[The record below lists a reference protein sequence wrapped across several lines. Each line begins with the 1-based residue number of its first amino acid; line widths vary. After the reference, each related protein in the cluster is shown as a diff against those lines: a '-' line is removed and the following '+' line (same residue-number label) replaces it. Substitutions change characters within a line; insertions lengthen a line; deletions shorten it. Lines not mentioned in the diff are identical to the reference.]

1 MNAYS
6 ELSPE
11 LRGEVDKYL
20 DTVSVGSLHGN
31 RAYCS
36 RFLLLMQDKGLQTV
50 TEIKISDL
58 ISATSTV
65 MAYENKHDRE
75 SLLSSAKRFLIFES
89 QKGAVFASIPLM
101 LKYYPRNQVLFLNDF
116 SENDRTRIVV
126 EQQSCVY
133 TAEEFHQ
140 CSEQIFRAM
149 EGMEYCHWH
158 IVNLRKIADLHYLFL
173 SANSLSYSKE
183 TYLIWKNVFVS
194 KILHGPSVIQ
204 DSNKLLGFVEQWQ
217 KYGTIIPEKNYRL
230 KVLPYDTL
238 PPWCKET
245 LDAFLLLKQ
254 KEGWKPHTIQMY
266 RSSVTKF
273 CVYLVG
279 NGFTS
284 FKEVTPETV
293 KQFNLQDRHKTP
305 EGKNAYNSR
314 IRKFLDY
321 LGETHMVASR
331 LLFLSLPC
339 VAAPSTRIVITL
351 TEEED
356 QELERLI
363 LSDDS
368 PLSLREKAMLALG
381 RYLGMRESDVVGL
394 CGTDIDLKNGVISFV
409 QKKTSVE
416 NEVPFSVKIGNLLYR
431 YVTEE
436 RPDTDDPHV
445 FIRNYA
451 PYTKV
456 RDSAACD
463 AFNKAFPDRNVPGSN
478 YHCLRKTFSSDMLK
492 RGVKPSNIADLDGH
506 RGMETLHVY
515 LSTHGEGMRKCARS
529 LHESG
534 ITMKGVLPS

>member
-6 ELSPE
+6 ELSPG
-11 LRGEVDKYL
+11 LRGELDKYL
-20 DTVSVGSLHGN
+20 DTVSAGSLHGN

-36 RFLLLMQDKGLQTV
+36 RFLLLLQNEGLQTV
-50 TEIKISDL
+50 PEIEMSDL
-58 ISATSTV
+58 ISATDIV
-65 MAYENKHDRE
+65 MSYKDKHDRE

-89 QKGAVFASIPLM
+89 QNGAVFASLPLM
-101 LKYYPRNQVLFLNDF
+101 IKYYPRNQVLFLTDF
-116 SENDRTRIVV
+116 SGNDRAGIIAGQHNI
-126 EQQSCVY
+126 EFS
-133 TAEEFHQ
+133 AEGYHQ
-140 CSEQIFRAM
+140 CSEQIFRTM
-149 EGMEYCHWH
+149 ESMNYCHWH

-173 SANSLSYSKE
+173 SVNSLSYSKE
-183 TYLIWKNVFVS
+183 TYLIWRNAFVN

-204 DSNKLLGFVEQWQ
+204 DTNKLLGFVEQWRT
-217 KYGTIIPEKNYRL
+217 YARIIPEKNYRL
-230 KVLPYDTL
+230 KVLPYDML
-238 PPWCKET
+238 PSWCRET

-266 RSSVTKF
+266 RSSVTRF
-273 CVYLVG
+273 CVYLVD
-279 NGFTS
+279 NGVTS
-284 FKEVTPETV
+284 FSEVTPETV

-331 LLFLSLPC
+331 LLFLALPC

-368 PLSLREKAMLALG
+368 PLSWRETAMLALG

-394 CGTDIDLKNGVISFV
+394 CGADIDLKNGVISFV
-409 QKKTSVE
+409 QKKTSVQ

-463 AFNKAFPDRNVPGSN
+463 AFNKAFPDRDVPGSN
-478 YHCLRKTFSSDMLK
+478 YHCLRKTFSSDLLK
-492 RGVKPSNIADLDGH
+492 GGVKPSNIADLDGH

>member
-6 ELSPE
+6 ELSPG
-11 LRGEVDKYL
+11 LRGELDKYL
-20 DTVSVGSLHGN
+20 DTVSAGSLHAN

-36 RFLLLMQDKGLQTV
+36 RFLLLLQNEGLETV
-50 TEIKISDL
+50 HEIEISDL
-58 ISATSTV
+58 ISATDIV
-65 MAYENKHDRE
+65 MSYKNKHDRE

-89 QKGAVFASIPLM
+89 QNGAVFASLPLM
-101 LKYYPRNQVLFLNDF
+101 IKYYPRNQVLFLTDF
-116 SENDRTRIVV
+116 SGNDRAGIIAGQHNI
-126 EQQSCVY
+126 EYS
-133 TAEEFHQ
+133 AEEYHQ
-140 CSEQIFRAM
+140 CSEQIFRTM
-149 EGMEYCHWH
+149 ESMNYCHWH

-173 SANSLSYSKE
+173 SVNSLSYSKE
-183 TYLIWKNVFVS
+183 TYLIWRNVFVS

-204 DSNKLLGFVEQWQ
+204 DTNRLLGFVEQWQ
-217 KYGTIIPEKNYRL
+217 TYARIIPEKNYRL
-230 KVLPYDTL
+230 KVLPYDML
-238 PPWCKET
+238 PSWCRET
-245 LDAFLLLKQ
+245 LDVFLLLKQ

-273 CVYLVG
+273 CVYLVD

-284 FKEVTPETV
+284 FSEVTPEIV

-321 LGETHMVASR
+321 LGETHIVASR
-331 LLFLSLPC
+331 LLFLALPC

-436 RPDTDDPHV
+436 RPDTVDPHV

>member
-6 ELSPE
+6 ALSTG
-11 LRGEVDKYL
+11 LRGELDNYL
-20 DTVSVGSLHGN
+20 DTVSSRSLCGN

-36 RFLLLMQDKGLQTV
+36 RFLLLMQNEGLQTV
-50 TEIKISDL
+50 PEIEIADL
-58 ISATSTV
+58 ISATNTV

-75 SLLSSAKRFLIFES
+75 SLLSSVKRFFIFES
-89 QKGAVFASIPLM
+89 EKGAVSASLPLI
-101 LKYYPRNQVLFLNDF
+101 LKYYPRNQVLFLKDF
-116 SENDRTRIVV
+116 SVNDR
-126 EQQSCVY
+126 
-133 TAEEFHQ
+133 AEILAIQHNIEYSAEGFHQ
-140 CSEQIFRAM
+140 CSEQIFQTM
-149 EGMEYCHWH
+149 ESMDYCHWH

-173 SANSLSYSKE
+173 SVNSLSYSKE
-183 TYLIWKNVFVS
+183 TYLIWRNVFVS
-194 KILHGPSVIQ
+194 KIMHGSSVIQ
-204 DSNKLLGFVEQWQ
+204 NTSKLLGFVEQWQ
-217 KYGTIIPEKNYRL
+217 TYGRIIPEKNYRL

-238 PPWCKET
+238 PLWCRDI

-273 CVYLVG
+273 CVYLAD
-279 NGFTS
+279 NGFDS
-284 FKEVTPETV
+284 FNQVTPEIV
-293 KQFNLQDRHKTP
+293 KKFNLQDRHKTP

-321 LGETHMVASR
+321 LGEKHMVESR
-331 LLFLSLPC
+331 LLFLALPC

-368 PLSLREKAMLALG
+368 SLTLREKAMLALG

-394 CGTDIDLKNGVISFV
+394 CGTDIDLKKGVISFV

-456 RDSAACD
+456 RDSSACD
-463 AFNKAFPDRNVPGSN
+463 AFNKAFPDRDVPGSN
-478 YHCLRKTFSSDMLK
+478 FHCLRKTFSSDLLK
-492 RGVKPSNIADLDGH
+492 GGVKPSNIADLDGH
-506 RGMETLHVY
+506 RSMETLHVY
-515 LSTHGEGMRKCARS
+515 LSTHVEGMRKCARS
-529 LHESG
+529 LYESG
-534 ITMKGVLPS
+534 INMKGVLPS

>member
-6 ELSPE
+6 ELSPG
-11 LRGEVDKYL
+11 LRGELDEYL
-20 DTVSVGSLHGN
+20 DTVSAGSLHGN

-36 RFLLLMQDKGLQTV
+36 RFLLLMQNEGLQTV
-50 TEIKISDL
+50 PEIEISDL
-58 ISATSTV
+58 ISATSIV

-116 SENDRTRIVV
+116 SENDRSRIVV
-126 EQQSCVY
+126 EQQSSVY

-140 CSEQIFRAM
+140 CSEQVFQSM
-149 EGMEYCHWH
+149 EGMNYSHWH

-173 SANSLSYSKE
+173 SVNSLSYSKE
-183 TYLIWKNVFVS
+183 TYLIWRNVFVG
-194 KILHGPSVIQ
+194 KTLHGPSAIQ
-204 DSNKLLGFVEQWQ
+204 DTNKLLGFVEQWQ
-217 KYGTIIPEKNYRL
+217 TYAKIIPEKNYRL

-238 PPWCKET
+238 PSWCRET

-254 KEGWKPHTIQMY
+254 KEGWKPHTIQMF

-273 CVYLVG
+273 CVYLVD

-409 QKKTSVE
+409 QKKTSVQ

-463 AFNKAFPDRNVPGSN
+463 AFNKAFPDRDVPGSN
-478 YHCLRKTFSSDMLK
+478 YHCLRQTFSSDLLK
-492 RGVKPSNIADLDGH
+492 GGVKPSNIADLDGH
-506 RGMETLHVY
+506 QGMETLHIY

-534 ITMKGVLPS
+534 ITIKGVIPS

>member
-6 ELSPE
+6 ELSPG
-11 LRGEVDKYL
+11 LRGELDKYL
-20 DTVSVGSLHGN
+20 DTVSAGSLHGN

-36 RFLLLMQDKGLQTV
+36 RFLLLLQNEGLQTV
-50 TEIKISDL
+50 PEIEISDL
-58 ISATSTV
+58 IYATDIV
-65 MAYENKHDRE
+65 MSYKNKHDRE

-89 QKGAVFASIPLM
+89 KNGSVFASLPLM
-101 LKYYPRNQVLFLNDF
+101 IKYYPRNQVLFLTDF
-116 SENDRTRIVV
+116 SEDDRAGIIAGQHNI
-126 EQQSCVY
+126 EYS
-133 TAEEFHQ
+133 AEGYHQ
-140 CSEQIFRAM
+140 CSEQIFQTM
-149 EGMEYCHWH
+149 ESMNYCHWH

-173 SANSLSYSKE
+173 SVNSLSYSKE
-183 TYLIWKNVFVS
+183 TYLIWRNVFVD
-194 KILHGPSVIQ
+194 KILHGPSAIQ
-204 DSNKLLGFVEQWQ
+204 DTNKLLGFVEQWQ
-217 KYGTIIPEKNYRL
+217 TYAKIIPEKNYRL

-238 PPWCKET
+238 PPWCRET

-273 CVYLVG
+273 CIYLVD

-463 AFNKAFPDRNVPGSN
+463 AFNKAFPDRDVPGSN
-478 YHCLRKTFSSDMLK
+478 YHCLRKTFSSDLLK
-492 RGVKPSNIADLDGH
+492 GGVKPSNIADLDGH

>member
-6 ELSPE
+6 ELSPG
-11 LRGEVDKYL
+11 LRGELDKYL
-20 DTVSVGSLHGN
+20 DTVSAGSLHGN

-36 RFLLLMQDKGLQTV
+36 RFLLLLQNEGLQTV
-50 TEIKISDL
+50 PEIEMSDL
-58 ISATSTV
+58 ISATDIV
-65 MAYENKHDRE
+65 MSYKDKHDRE

-89 QKGAVFASIPLM
+89 QNGAVFASLPLM
-101 LKYYPRNQVLFLNDF
+101 IKYYPRNQVLFLTDF
-116 SENDRTRIVV
+116 SGNDRAGIIAGQHNI
-126 EQQSCVY
+126 EFS
-133 TAEEFHQ
+133 AEGYHQ
-140 CSEQIFRAM
+140 CSEQIFRTM
-149 EGMEYCHWH
+149 ESMNYCHWH

-173 SANSLSYSKE
+173 SVNSLSYSKE
-183 TYLIWKNVFVS
+183 TYLIWRNAFVN

-204 DSNKLLGFVEQWQ
+204 DTNKLLGFVEQWRT
-217 KYGTIIPEKNYRL
+217 YARIIPEKNYRL
-230 KVLPYDTL
+230 KVLPYDML
-238 PPWCKET
+238 PSWCRET

-254 KEGWKPHTIQMY
+254 KEGWKPHTILMY
-266 RSSVTKF
+266 RSSVTRF
-273 CVYLVG
+273 CVYLVD
-279 NGFTS
+279 NGVTS
-284 FKEVTPETV
+284 FSEVTPETV

-331 LLFLSLPC
+331 LLFLALPC

-368 PLSLREKAMLALG
+368 PLSWRETAMLALG

-394 CGTDIDLKNGVISFV
+394 CGADIDLKNGVISFV
-409 QKKTSVE
+409 QKKTSVQ

-463 AFNKAFPDRNVPGSN
+463 AFNKAFPDRDVPGSN
-478 YHCLRKTFSSDMLK
+478 YHCLRKTFSSDLLK
-492 RGVKPSNIADLDGH
+492 GGVKPSNIADLDGH

>member
-6 ELSPE
+6 ELSPG
-11 LRGEVDKYL
+11 LRGELDKYL
-20 DTVSVGSLHGN
+20 DTVSAGSLHGN

-36 RFLLLMQDKGLQTV
+36 RFLLLLQNEGLQTV
-50 TEIKISDL
+50 PEIEMSDL
-58 ISATSTV
+58 ISATDIV
-65 MAYENKHDRE
+65 MSYKDKHDRE

-89 QKGAVFASIPLM
+89 QNGAVFASLPLM
-101 LKYYPRNQVLFLNDF
+101 IKYYPRNQVLFLTDF
-116 SENDRTRIVV
+116 SGNDRAGIIAGQHNI
-126 EQQSCVY
+126 EFS
-133 TAEEFHQ
+133 AEGYHQ
-140 CSEQIFRAM
+140 CSEQIFRTM
-149 EGMEYCHWH
+149 ESMNYCHWH

-173 SANSLSYSKE
+173 SVNSLSYSKE
-183 TYLIWKNVFVS
+183 TYLIWRNAFVN

-204 DSNKLLGFVEQWQ
+204 DTNKLLGFVEQWRT
-217 KYGTIIPEKNYRL
+217 YARIIPEKNYRL
-230 KVLPYDTL
+230 KVLPYDML
-238 PPWCKET
+238 PSWCRET

-266 RSSVTKF
+266 RSSVTRF
-273 CVYLVG
+273 CVYLVD
-279 NGFTS
+279 NGVTS
-284 FKEVTPETV
+284 FSEVTPETV

-331 LLFLSLPC
+331 LLFLALPC

-394 CGTDIDLKNGVISFV
+394 CGADIDLKNGVISFV
-409 QKKTSVE
+409 QKKTSVQ

-463 AFNKAFPDRNVPGSN
+463 AFNKAFPDRDVPGSN
-478 YHCLRKTFSSDMLK
+478 YHCLRKTFSSDLLK
-492 RGVKPSNIADLDGH
+492 GGVKPSNIADLDGH